1 MLQKA
6 KMGRVV
12 VDLVIANNRDV
23 VALGSVGNVLDRVKH
38 VVVSGVVD
46 SGAMRLVLPQRVVD
60 QLGLTPHGE
69 TMVRYADDRREKR
82 PIVSNVWL
90 QLLGR
95 DGVFNA
101 VVEPRRN
108 DALVGA
114 IVLED
119 LDLLVDCGTQAIYP
133 RDPDTTITEIE

>member
-1 MLQKA
+1 MLKKA
-6 KMGRVV
+6 EMGRVT
-12 VDLVIANNRDV
+12 VDLVIANYRDV
-23 VALGSVGNVLDRVKH
+23 VAQGQVVNVLDRVRH
-38 VVVSGVVD
+38 VVVPAVVD
-46 SGAMRLVLPQRVVD
+46 SGAMRLVLPQHVVD

-82 PIVSNVWL
+82 PVVSDVWL

-133 RDPDTTITEIE
+133 RNPDTTITEIE